1 MNMRTTTTKKDMQP
15 SELIAE
21 QISKLTDWRG
31 EMMAHLRRII
41 LEADPDISEEWKW
54 GTPVWSHNGMVCSA
68 AAFKDHVKLNFF
80 NGAAIRDSK
89 GLFNGGQEAKNSRSI
104 DFSRGTE
111 INETALMDFIQA
123 AVSYNSRGDKTK

>member
-1 MNMRTTTTKKDMQP
+1 MNMRTISTKEDMLP

-31 EMMAHLRRII
+31 EMLAHLRRII

-54 GTPVWSHNGMVCSA
+54 GAPVWSHNGMVCSA

-80 NGAAIRDSK
+80 SGAALDDPK
-89 GLFNGGQEAKNSRSI
+89 GLFNAGLDAKASRSI
-104 DFSRGTE
+104 DFSQGAK
-111 INETALMDFIQA
+111 INETALKELIKA
-123 AVSYNSRGDKTK
+123 GVSYNLSGNKKK